1 MRLPR
6 FLIAALLGI
15 ALVAPRPA
23 GAQDPARDT
32 ARTRPDSA
40 KSAADSLF
48 SRLFGPGSDL
58 GFRFNGRFEFK
69 REKTRNERCVAS
81 QFFVLG
87 AQCNAPWQTVPE
99 FQFALKTGG
108 TVAERFATR
117 VDYDSRREYDGSNAI
132 ALSYTG
138 KKGEW
143 LQRVDVGNVT
153 FDVPASRFISSGI
166 PQGNYGVQAMARV
179 GRLGMRA
186 IVAEQKGIV
195 QRDRVFT
202 IGGSGAQAG
211 AIDVDDYQVE
221 ARRFFFTIDPRR
233 LAAWPN
239 VDILDGTR
247 LRQAA
252 AQLPDSVRPVRVS
265 LYRLLIGGQP
275 ANPNGPQFR
284 LNGDPASRR
293 GPVYEPLRENVD
305 FYVDPSQ
312 LWVMLA
318 QPLDPN
324 KERLVVA
331 YSVRIAGRDTVIAST
346 GGTPDATR
354 VDGRDQVATL
364 LWDPN
369 VRPGDAAFAR
379 EIRSVYRVGGEEVRR
394 ESVRLTVATG
404 GTFDQEKPVGGS
416 ARSYLEHFGMAR
428 LGTPTEFDAE
438 SRVWPRRGDPIATLA
453 GSATASV
460 ARERFVVFPSAQ
472 PFARGGLAGTA
483 NPANDAIY
491 ATPNEDLYSALHP
504 QPVYR
509 LRLRFETDAG
519 AGDAASFTL
528 GSTQVKPFSERLVLD
543 DGTVLRRDKDYV
555 VDYDLGRVTVL
566 RHDSVYAR
574 PRQVTVRFE
583 ETPFFVTTPTTI
595 VGLASQYAFTG
606 GEVNFVAIG
615 QRQHS
620 SFTRPQLGFADESAI
635 VAGVS
640 GMYGFEVPALARLAR
655 RMTGREP
662 TVPSRV
668 RFEAEF
674 ATSRPQAGG
683 SGQAYL
689 ESFEGDGAFPVSL
702 ADPSWAVSSQPALGR
717 VLTARVGGAATLDL
731 SHAATIAWQS
741 NGLTIRDSVPRFT
754 LQEIDPLTRLA
765 GAGIEQPEPVMW
777 LTLYPLG
784 IGGQW
789 DDAAKRYRWRIGSPS
804 PGRRWRSIRQV
815 LGAASGVNLTGKE
828 AVEFWALV
836 DTTTARRRRNPTIVL
851 DLGDVSENGVAIV
864 PTQLTVT
871 GTGAARDSSWSGRA
885 VAGRDTLQSERD
897 PFSRAFNQEKND
909 TGLPGDV
916 VPRLLVTSPD
926 GGGLVTNV
934 PMCARGNTTLARLGD
949 TRTNCTVGNGRLDEW
964 DIDGDNVLNFDAA
977 QREQERVFRYVAD
990 LAEPK
995 TWTRVGGCRAAPN
1008 DSLGSAAPRQCWVLV
1023 RLPFAAPADTI
1034 NGGPSVQRVRAVR
1047 MTIVSGDGLQDT
1059 EFSQVVVSRLRFVG
1073 ASWLKR
1079 SERTITGVAGDRAGF
1094 GLVFAGTVG
1103 TQDSLSTL
1111 GYQSPPGVVDEADR
1125 KLTGLENERIVV
1137 NERSLRLTATALRP
1151 LERAE
1156 AFYKFPEG
1164 AKNFRQYRELRAW
1177 ARGRGNGWGQG
1188 GELQFYVKLGRDPN
1202 SFYAYRTPVNA
1213 GTTQAAW
1220 LPEVRVDF
1228 ERLYALRA
1236 QLENSYLQNRLD
1248 SIACTGADL
1257 ALIKQ
1262 SVASAASVSRR
1273 QAACADGY
1281 IVYAADPVVSPPNL
1295 TAVQEL
1301 GVGMVRVDSTG
1312 GTARIVPGDTLE
1324 LWVDD
1329 IRLSGVVSTPGYAGQ
1344 VGAEANLGEAA
1355 AMRLNYA
1362 RRDPNFRQ
1370 LAEAPTYV
1378 GDEQLELSTTL
1389 RIDQF
1394 VGGAGGWMVPV
1405 TAAWTRARSAPV
1417 FLTKSDV
1424 RAGDVGRLRAPAQD
1438 ATSVTI
1444 GLRRAAP
1451 STGWMAPVVDHLA
1464 ASAGFGTSD
1473 SRTEFLEAGQGRFS
1487 AGVDYAIGGESPSG
1501 TMPGWWGRSLDVLP
1515 GWMREMELVQA
1526 LRGAKPRLQPAAFRA
1541 SGNYASTDESRSAFL
1556 TAAPSARD
1564 TARTVDGRTRA
1575 WRNATALELKPFD
1588 ALGARWEVSSTRDL
1602 VRYADTTATAL
1613 AASAERIRV
1622 LGLDAGLERERAV
1635 TSAYTFA
1642 PRLEGWLRPR
1652 AEVTTSYGHLRDPN
1666 SRILL
1671 REGDTTGALRLPRR
1685 VNAAQS
1691 ANATIA
1697 FDLARAAHAW
1707 TADTTTLG
1715 RLQRALVP
1723 LELAVTRTLS
1733 SAYDGTPATPGL
1745 GLQFGLGGE
1754 DTFLGDA
1761 RMSAT
1766 TAMSNTQVALA
1777 TGLRLPLGFTLDAR
1791 TQRLATRNWLRR
1803 PDQTQVVVDGD
1814 LVTLP
1819 DIALRTAYRPAS
1831 PDAWVATVAASVRY
1845 VATLQHSVVPGAGG
1859 VGSDARS
1866 GRSTSVPVS
1875 LSVGWNERGALTT
1888 GVSMAATHRVDSL
1901 PGSVL
1906 DAWTREMGADVTR
1919 NFPLPRDWEL
1929 RSGLRTRVAW
1939 QRTASTNWVETSG
1952 ASLRSRLVDNGREA
1966 ISFNAD
1972 TDVAENLTFSL
1983 QGARIVTF
1991 DNNLNRRLTQT
2002 VLSAVLQVSFFA
2014 GEMR

>member
-1 MRLPR
+1 VRLPR
-6 FLIAALLGI
+6 FLIAALLGL

-23 GAQDPARDT
+23 GGQDPARDT
-32 ARTRPDSA
+32 ARTRSDSA
-40 KSAADSLF
+40 RSGADSLF

-87 AQCNAPWQTVPE
+87 AQCNAPWQTVPN

-153 FDVPASRFISSGI
+153 FDVPASRFITSGI
-166 PQGNYGVQAMARV
+166 PQGNYGVQATARL

-202 IGGSGAQAG
+202 IGGSGAQSG
-211 AIDVDDYQVE
+211 SLDVDDYQVE
-221 ARRFFFTIDPRR
+221 ARRFFFTVDPRQ
-233 LAAWPN
+233 LTGWPN

-284 LNGDPASRR
+284 LNGDPSSRR

-331 YSVRIAGRDTVIAST
+331 YAVRIAGRDTVIATT

-354 VDGRDQVATL
+354 VEGRDQVANL

-369 VRPGDAAFAR
+369 VRPGDAAFPR
-379 EIRSVYRVGGEEVRR
+379 EIRSVYRIGGEDVRR

-404 GTFDQEKPVGGS
+404 GTFDQEKPTAGS

-438 SRVWPRRGDPIATLA
+438 SRVWPRRGDPVATLA

-472 PFARGGLAGTA
+472 PFARTGLVGAA

-509 LRLRFETDAG
+509 LRLRFETDA
-519 AGDAASFTL
+519 AVGDAASFTL

-566 RHDSVYAR
+566 RQDSVYAR

-595 VGLASQYAFTG
+595 VGFASQYAFTG

-640 GMYGFEVPALARLAR
+640 GAYGFELPALGRLAR

-662 TVPSRV
+662 SLPSRV

-702 ADPSWAVSSQPALGR
+702 SDPNWAVSSQPALGR
-717 VLTARVGGAATLDL
+717 ALPARVGGAATLDL

-741 NGLTIRDSVPRFT
+741 NGLTVRDSVPRFT
-754 LQEIDPLTRLA
+754 LQEIDPSTRLA

-815 LGAASGVNLTGKE
+815 LGAASGMNLTGKE
-828 AVEFWALV
+828 SVEFWALV

-851 DLGDVSENGVAIV
+851 DVGDVSENGVAIV
-864 PTQLTVT
+864 PTQLTVS
-871 GTGAARDSSWSGRA
+871 GTGASRDSTWSGRA
-885 VAGRDTLQSERD
+885 IAGRDTLQSERD

-926 GGGLVTNV
+926 GGGIVTNV
-934 PMCARGNTTLARLGD
+934 PMCARGNTTLARIGD
-949 TRTNCTVGNGRLDEW
+949 TRTNCTVANGRLDEW
-964 DIDGDNVLNFDAA
+964 DIDGDNVLNYDAA

-995 TWTRVGGCRAAPN
+995 AWSRVGGCRAAPN
-1008 DSLGSAAPRQCWVLV
+1008 DSLGAAAPRQCWVLV
-1023 RLPFAAPADTI
+1023 RLPFAAPSDTI
-1034 NGGPSVQRVRAVR
+1034 NGGPSVQRVRAMR
-1047 MTIVSGDGLQDT
+1047 LTMVSGDGLQDS
-1059 EFSQVVVSRLRFVG
+1059 EFSQLVVSRLRFVG

-1079 SERTITGVAGDRAGF
+1079 SDRTITGIAGDRSGF

-1137 NERSLRLTATALRP
+1137 NERSLRLTTTALRP

-1177 ARGRGNGWGQG
+1177 ARGRGNGWGQA

-1236 QLENSYLQNRLD
+1236 QLENSYLQNRPD

-1257 ALIKQ
+1257 ALIRQ

-1295 TAVQEL
+1295 TAVQEMA
-1301 GVGMVRVDSTG
+1301 VGMVRVDSTG

-1355 AMRLNYA
+1355 ALRVNYA

-1378 GDEQLELSTTL
+1378 GDERLEVSTTVRL
-1389 RIDQF
+1389 DQM

-1405 TAAWTRARSAPV
+1405 TAAWTRARSNPV

-1424 RAGDVGRLRAPAQD
+1424 RAADVGRLRAPAQE

-1444 GLRRAAP
+1444 ALRRAGP
-1451 STGWMAPVVDHLA
+1451 SSGWMAPVVDHLA
-1464 ASAGFGTSD
+1464 ATAGFGTSD

-1487 AGVDYAIGGESPSG
+1487 AGVDYAIGGDSPSG
-1501 TMPGWWGRSLDVLP
+1501 AMPGWWGRSLDALP

-1575 WRNATALELKPFD
+1575 WRNSTALELKPFD

-1602 VRYADTTATAL
+1602 VRYADTTATGL
-1613 AASAERIRV
+1613 AASTERLRV

-1652 AEVTTSYGHLRDPN
+1652 AELTTSYGHLRDPN
-1666 SRILL
+1666 SRVLL

-1697 FDLARAAHAW
+1697 FDLARAAQAW
-1707 TADTTTLG
+1707 AADTTTLG
-1715 RLQRALVP
+1715 RLRRALVP
-1723 LELAVTRTLS
+1723 VELAVTRTLS
-1733 SAYDGTPATPGL
+1733 SAYDGTATTPGV

-1754 DTFLGDA
+1754 GTYLGDA
-1761 RMSAT
+1761 GMSAT
-1766 TAMSNTQVALA
+1766 TAMSNTQVALV
-1777 TGLRLPLGFTLDAR
+1777 TGLRLPLGLTLDAR

-1803 PDQTQVVVDGD
+1803 PDRSEVVVDGD

-1819 DIALRTAYRPAS
+1819 DLALRTAYRPTS
-1831 PDAWVATVAASVRY
+1831 PDAWLATVAASIRY

-1859 VGSDARS
+1859 VGRDARS

-1875 LSVGWNERGALTT
+1875 LSLGWNERGALTT
-1888 GVSMAATHRVDSL
+1888 GVSLAATHRVDSL

-1906 DAWTREMGADVTR
+1906 DAWTRELGADVTR

-1952 ASLRSRLVDNGREA
+1952 ATLRSRLVDNGREA